1 MVTMNDEVFLLNDN
15 NGYFHMLAVGTILFR
30 IRFLLYS
37 SSTSWSAILLTPI
50 MMPYSF
56 SIVKWS
62 ILEKSYV
69 ECTLH
74 GMRSCWHQHL
84 FCRQM
89 VIHLLSVSVLSE
101 SIRFL
106 NRCTE
111 GIIYIHARWIC
122 NRNWMYF
129 IFIAFTTLP
138 HACRSMCI
146 ATNNQIRSLVR

>member
-74 GMRSCWHQHL
+74 GMHADINTYFVVRWSFIYWVFQFYRSQ
-84 FCRQM
+84 
-89 VIHLLSVSVLSE
+89 SVSWIGAQKGSSIFMLGEYVIEIECSLFLLLLLLFLTLVDQCVLLQT
-101 SIRFL
+101 IKL
-106 NRCTE
+106 D
-111 GIIYIHARWIC
+111 H
-122 NRNWMYF
+122 
-129 IFIAFTTLP
+129 
-138 HACRSMCI
+138 
-146 ATNNQIRSLVR
+146 